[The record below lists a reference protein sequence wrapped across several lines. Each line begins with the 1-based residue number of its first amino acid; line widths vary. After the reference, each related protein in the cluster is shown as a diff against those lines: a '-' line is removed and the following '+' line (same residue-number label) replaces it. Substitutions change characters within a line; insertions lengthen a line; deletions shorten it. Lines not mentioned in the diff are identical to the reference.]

1 MGNLR
6 KNFRPNTKS
15 GLKARVNMPKTR
27 SKRKSFKSE
36 EIKDSSPSVE
46 DQVSLLNKPESKK
59 INKAKFV
66 PGTDSASIIQFLVNG
81 VQSSSIDNVR
91 TILDR
96 TNEDIIEKTVH
107 KIPVET
113 VLPLLVIIQTC
124 LQGRGSNKGPA
135 LWLQSLLTVHTG
147 YIMSLPDSADILSP
161 LSSVLEDR
169 TKHYSSVYQ
178 LRGKLDMLEKQIREK
193 NEVTEKGDNVE
204 QGPLIMYQDDSSDDL
219 ENVIDDL
226 LVPGSDSGD
235 DWKDDDDIDDDI
247 MNEDDS
253 DDSIEIV
260 NDDAMDDNSD

>member
-1 MGNLR
+1 M
-6 KNFRPNTKS
+6 
-15 GLKARVNMPKTR
+15 
-27 SKRKSFKSE
+27 
-36 EIKDSSPSVE
+36 
-46 DQVSLLNKPESKK
+46 
-59 INKAKFV
+59 
-66 PGTDSASIIQFLVNG
+66 
-81 VQSSSIDNVR
+81 
-91 TILDR
+91 
-96 TNEDIIEKTVH
+96 
-107 KIPVET
+107 
-113 VLPLLVIIQTC
+113 
-124 LQGRGSNKGPA
+124 
-135 LWLQSLLTVHTG
+135 WLQSLLTVHTG
-147 YIMSLPDSADILSP
+147 YIMSLPDSAEILSP

-235 DWKDDDDIDDDI
+235 DWKDDDDIDDDN

-253 DDSIEIV
+253 DDSVEIV

>member
-1 MGNLR
+1 M
-6 KNFRPNTKS
+6 
-15 GLKARVNMPKTR
+15 
-27 SKRKSFKSE
+27 
-36 EIKDSSPSVE
+36 
-46 DQVSLLNKPESKK
+46 
-59 INKAKFV
+59 
-66 PGTDSASIIQFLVNG
+66 
-81 VQSSSIDNVR
+81 
-91 TILDR
+91 
-96 TNEDIIEKTVH
+96 
-107 KIPVET
+107 
-113 VLPLLVIIQTC
+113 
-124 LQGRGSNKGPA
+124 
-135 LWLQSLLTVHTG
+135 HTG
-147 YIMSLPDSADILSP
+147 YIMSLPDSAEILSP

-235 DWKDDDDIDDDI
+235 DWKDDDDIDDDN

-253 DDSIEIV
+253 DDSVEIV